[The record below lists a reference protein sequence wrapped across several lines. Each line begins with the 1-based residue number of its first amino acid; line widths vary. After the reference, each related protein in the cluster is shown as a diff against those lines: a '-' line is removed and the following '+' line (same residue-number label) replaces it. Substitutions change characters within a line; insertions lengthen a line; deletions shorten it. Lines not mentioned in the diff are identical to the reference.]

1 MFSKIGIFS
10 EINTII
16 STREDVDNV
25 LTDINSY
32 LADNVGQTFTIGVG
46 PDGPTA
52 TWCCMPAPVD
62 IQASVVM
69 GFAATLLRRKLDI
82 AAHTVY

>member
-10 EINTII
+10 EIDKII
-16 STREDVDNV
+16 GTREDVDNV
-25 LTDINSY
+25 LADINSY
-32 LADNVGQTFTIGVG
+32 LADTVGQVFTIGVG

-52 TWCCMPAPVD
+52 TWRCMAAPVD
-62 IQASVVM
+62 LQVAVIM
-69 GFAATLLRRKLDI
+69 GFAATGLRRKLYI